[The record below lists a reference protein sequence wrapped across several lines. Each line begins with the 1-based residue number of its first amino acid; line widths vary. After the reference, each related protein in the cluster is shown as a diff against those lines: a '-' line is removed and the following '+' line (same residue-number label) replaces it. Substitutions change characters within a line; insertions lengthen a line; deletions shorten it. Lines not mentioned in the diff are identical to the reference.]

1 MPELEIFVGIV
12 HWRQR
17 QEHDR
22 KNKKGKNENKFLAIL
37 DETSNATYLR

>member
-12 HWRQR
+12 HWRKS

-22 KNKKGKNENKFLAIL
+22 KNKKKENKFLAIL
-37 DETSNATYLR
+37 DKPTNATWFR